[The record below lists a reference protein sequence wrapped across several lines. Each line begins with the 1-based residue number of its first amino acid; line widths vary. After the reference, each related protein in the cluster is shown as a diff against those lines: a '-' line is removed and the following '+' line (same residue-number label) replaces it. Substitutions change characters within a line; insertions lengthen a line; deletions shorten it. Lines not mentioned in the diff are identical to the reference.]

1 MRNVRVSS
9 PFKDSEIQALSILGT
24 AISTSDRQ
32 RYHGEGREGKEVA
45 FSALQR
51 PSPKVTHTM
60 LSNRSG
66 WLYSLRTNKEA
77 EKCSISIYSR
87 RIENLDMGEP

>member
-1 MRNVRVSS
+1 MKNVRVSS
-9 PFKDSEIQALSILGT
+9 PLKDSEIQALSILGT
-24 AISTSDRQ
+24 AISTCDHQ

-51 PSPKVTHTM
+51 PSPKETHTM

-66 WLYSLRTNKEA
+66 WLYSLHTNKEA
-77 EKCSISIYSR
+77 ESVAFPYVPN
-87 RIENLDMGEP
+87 E

>member
-1 MRNVRVSS
+1 MRTARVSS
-9 PFKDSEIQALSILGT
+9 PFKDLEIQALSILGT

-45 FSALQR
+45 FSVLQR
-51 PSPKVTHTM
+51 SSPKVTHTM

-66 WLYSLRTNKEA
+66 CLYSLRTNKEA
-77 EKCSISIYSR
+77 EKCSISICSK
-87 RIENLDMGEP
+87 RIEDLDMGEP